1 MARATADTTATRI
14 DALAGMILAGSSNTT
29 CVLDARQ
36 EWGLSRS
43 QSYRLLKKAW
53 MQIRNDVYEVA
64 IDRQEMLCW
73 CIHQLQAAAAD
84 GIKRGQGSVTV
95 GAVRQ
100 LDVLLGLG
108 AKSAGTPRQGCW
120 R

>member
-1 MARATADTTATRI
+1 MTRATTKTMAERVDE
-14 DALAGMILAGSSNTT
+14 LAQMILSGSSNTT
-29 CVLDARQ
+29 CALHAAQ
-36 EWGLSRS
+36 QWGLSRR
-43 QSYRLLKKAW
+43 QSYRLLQKAW
-53 MQIRNDVYEVA
+53 QQIKDDVNEVGV
-64 IDRQEMLCW
+64 DRQEMLSW

-108 AKSAGTPRQGCW
+108 AKTGGTPRQGCL

>member
-1 MARATADTTATRI
+1 MTRATTQTMATRV
-14 DALAGMILAGSSNTT
+14 DELAQMVLSGSSNST
-29 CVLDARQ
+29 CAAYASQ
-36 EWGLSRS
+36 QWGLSRR
-43 QSYRLLKKAW
+43 QGYRLLKKAW
-53 MQIRNDVYEVA
+53 MQIRNDVHEVA
-64 IDRQEMLCW
+64 VDRQEMLCW

-108 AKSAGTPRQGCW
+108 AKSGGTPRQGCW